1 MFNYEYWFS
10 DLYPTSVNMALEE
23 YFLRR
28 ATKGGCLR
36 LWSVPQ
42 DAAVLG
48 YSQATDV
55 IKSIESDFN
64 VVRRASGGSHI
75 QIGPNILAYTVT
87 VPRDGTFKHYE
98 DMRAYYA
105 DKIAKSLENLGVQN
119 ITVDNKASTINV
131 DGKVVASH
139 AVVWGVNSA
148 LLHGLIVIDP
158 YNVDKLSNR
167 LALGSRKIGKNVFT
181 EYSALKNI
189 PAVSQLLD
197 KEERKLTSQLRPIAA
212 AKNLNREQRTEA
224 LKKILSEEIKKT
236 ITEGAFENKQIG
248 TKILAK
254 AHNLI
259 QQKYGQEK
267 WTNLKKPAFT
277 KQEIEEIPGEKLD
290 GPLKKNLGYCL
301 YIQVK
306 NKDFKRMVEPTD

>member
-1 MFNYEYWFS
+1 MFDYEYWQNGV
-10 DLYPTSVNMALEE
+10 YPANVNMAFEE
-23 YFLRR
+23 YFLKR
-28 ATKGGCLR
+28 AEKKACLR
-36 LWSVPQ
+36 FWSVPK

-48 YSQATDV
+48 YSQATDI
-55 IKSIESDFN
+55 IKKIDSDFN

-105 DKIAKSLENLGVQN
+105 AKIAKSFENLGVN
-119 ITVDNKASTINV
+119 PTVDNKASTINV

-139 AVVWGVNSA
+139 AIVWGVHSA
-148 LLHGLIVIDP
+148 LIHGLIIIDP

-167 LALGSRKIGKNVFT
+167 LALGSRKIGKNTYT

-189 PAVSQLLD
+189 PSVSQLLD
-197 KEERKLTSQLRPIAA
+197 KT
-212 AKNLNREQRTEA
+212 AKNLNQEQRTEA
-224 LKKILSEEIKKT
+224 LKKIVGQEILKT
-236 ITEGAFENKQIG
+236 VTEGKFENKKIG
-248 TKILAK
+248 NRILAQSYR
-254 AHNLI
+254 LI
-259 QQKYGQEK
+259 NEKYGQDK

-277 KQEIEEIPGEKLD
+277 KEEIEEIPGEKLD
-290 GPLKKNLGYCL
+290 GPLKKGLGYCL

-306 NKDFKRMVEPTD
+306 NKDFKKMAEPTY

>member
-1 MFNYEYWFS
+1 MFEYEYWFS

-28 ATKGGCLR
+28 SAKKGCLR

-42 DAAVLG
+42 DSGVLG

-55 IKSIESDFN
+55 IKKFGSGFN

-75 QIGPNILAYTVT
+75 QIGPNILAYTIT
-87 VPRDGTFKHYE
+87 VPRDGTFRHYE
-98 DMRAYYA
+98 DMRSFYSE
-105 DKIAKSLENLGVQN
+105 KIAKSLENLGVNN

-148 LLHGLIVIDP
+148 LLHGLIIVDP
-158 YNVDKLSNR
+158 YNVNKLSNR
-167 LALGSRKIGKNVFT
+167 LVLGSRKIGSKTYT

-189 PAVSQLLD
+189 PAISQLLD
-197 KEERKLTSQLRPIAA
+197 NT
-212 AKNLNREQRTEA
+212 AKNLNQKQRTEA
-224 LKKILSEEIKKT
+224 LKEIVSQEILKFITENKFKNKKIDKKILLESYK
-236 ITEGAFENKQIG
+236 
-248 TKILAK
+248 
-254 AHNLI
+254 LI
-259 QQKYGQEK
+259 QKKYGQEK
-267 WTNLKKPAFT
+267 WTKLKKPPFT
-277 KQEIEEIPGEKLD
+277 KEEIKEIPGEKLD

-301 YIQVK
+301 YIQ
-306 NKDFKRMVEPTD
+306 